1 METHLN
7 EDGSEIPCKVPF
19 SIVTPHHCKIEDADE
34 EMKDSG
40 DENDVSIPEEEVKLL
55 KGHSKEVYVCAWNN
69 KKDILA
75 SGSADTTARIWRVR
89 SDPSKKGATPTTV
102 LPHQNPATTDNEEVS
117 VIRWDPT
124 GNFLATG
131 AVDGVAR
138 IWTAKGTLKHTL
150 VQHKEPIF
158 SLKWN
163 KEGNFLLSGSADHT
177 AIVWDVAA
185 GEMKQQFAFHGAP
198 TLDVDWKDNKT
209 FATCS
214 SDHSIHVGEIG
225 TTQSIR
231 RFDGHKNEV
240 NTIKW
245 CPAGR
250 LLASCSDDCTA
261 KLWSMDAK
269 EALYDFKE
277 HEKELYTIEWSP
289 TGAGTANPNRDLML
303 ASASFDSTV
312 RLWNIEQGRCLH
324 NLAKHTDPVY
334 SISFSPDGQY
344 LASGSFDHYVHIWS
358 VSTGE
363 VVKSY
368 RGGGGI
374 FEVCWN
380 TKGDKIAAC
389 FDTNNIA
396 VIDFRM

>member
-1 METHLN
+1 MSITSEEINFLVYRYLQESGFSHSAFTFFNESTIPRSNINGANVPPGSLISLVQRGLQYKEMETHLN

-185 GEMKQQFAFHGAP
+185 GEMKQQFAFHG
-198 TLDVDWKDNKT
+198 
-209 FATCS
+209 
-214 SDHSIHVGEIG
+214 G
-225 TTQSIR
+225 T
-231 RFDGHKNEV
+231 
-240 NTIKW
+240 
-245 CPAGR
+245 
-250 LLASCSDDCTA
+250 
-261 KLWSMDAK
+261 
-269 EALYDFKE
+269 
-277 HEKELYTIEWSP
+277 
-289 TGAGTANPNRDLML
+289 
-303 ASASFDSTV
+303 
-312 RLWNIEQGRCLH
+312 
-324 NLAKHTDPVY
+324 
-334 SISFSPDGQY
+334 
-344 LASGSFDHYVHIWS
+344 
-358 VSTGE
+358 
-363 VVKSY
+363 
-368 RGGGGI
+368 
-374 FEVCWN
+374 
-380 TKGDKIAAC
+380 
-389 FDTNNIA
+389 
-396 VIDFRM
+396 